1 MKVLAIVNPKA
12 GTYDQ
17 KLVELCINV
26 LRAKFTVNLVYPIS
40 INEAKKL
47 ANNRDYDALI
57 IGGGDSTIGNLSIN
71 VKVPIIILPIGRGN
85 TFYYTVYG
93 KIDPL
98 NLFTS
103 LLKCNRIEYVDIG
116 FIRELNRGFVLGT
129 SIGILAD
136 LVRLSE
142 LYKKFSKGIWSY
154 TLASIDLR
162 VRMRKGQIKPI
173 RVSLRVN
180 KEKVYDDYAYLLSIG
195 NTPVRGRGS
204 MKLFPKASISD
215 GILDVIVLP
224 RVNEEIMDSL
234 AKGSYSNELY
244 YKGRN
249 IEIASD
255 RRLSL
260 EVDGD
265 YVLLEENKITI
276 DVIPSSLPLLKPC
289 T

>member
-1 MKVLAIVNPKA
+1 MAIINPKA

-26 LRAKFTVNLVYPIS
+26 LRAKFTVNVVYPIN

-47 ANNRDYDALI
+47 ANSRDYDALI
-57 IGGGDSTIGNLSIN
+57 IGGGDSTIGSLSIN
-71 VKVPIIILPIGRGN
+71 VKIPIIILPIGRGN

-103 LLKCNRIEYVDIG
+103 LIKCNRVEYVDIG
-116 FIRELNRGFVLGT
+116 FIREVNRGFVLGT

-136 LVRLSE
+136 LVKLSE
-142 LYKKFSKGIWSY
+142 LYKKFGKGMWSY

-162 VRMRKGQIKPI
+162 IRMRKGQIKPI

-215 GILDVIVLP
+215 GTLDVIVLP
-224 RVNEEIMDSL
+224 RVNDEIMDSL
-234 AKGSYSNELY
+234 AKGSYSNVLY
-244 YKGRN
+244 YKGKN
-249 IEIASD
+249 IEITSD

-265 YVLLEENKITI
+265 YILLEENKITV

>member
-1 MKVLAIVNPKA
+1 MKVLAIINPKA

-26 LRAKFTVNLVYPIS
+26 LRAKFTVNIVYPIN

-47 ANNRDYDALI
+47 ASSRDYDVLI

-71 VKVPIIILPIGRGN
+71 VKVPIIILPMGRGN

-103 LLKCNRIEYVDIG
+103 LLKCNRVEYVDIG

-136 LVRLSE
+136 LVKLSE
-142 LYKKFSKGIWSY
+142 LYKKIGKGMWSY
-154 TLASIDLR
+154 TLASMDLR

-180 KEKVYDDYAYLLSIG
+180 KEKVYEDYAYLLSIG

-215 GILDVIVLP
+215 GTLDVIVLP
-224 RVNEEIMDSL
+224 KVNEEIMDSL
-234 AKGSYSNELY
+234 AKGSYSNVLY
-244 YKGRN
+244 YKGKN
-249 IEIASD
+249 IEITSD

-265 YVLLEENKITI
+265 YILLEENKITV